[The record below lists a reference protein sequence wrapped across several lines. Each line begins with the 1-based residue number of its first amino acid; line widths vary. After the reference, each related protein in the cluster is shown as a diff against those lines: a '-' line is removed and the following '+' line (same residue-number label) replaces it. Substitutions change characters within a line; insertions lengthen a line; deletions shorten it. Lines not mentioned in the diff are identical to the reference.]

1 MLSAASAPLLPAA
14 LPVASSR
21 LSAACTARSSPA
33 DLCPF
38 VSVSCPGLWPVAFC
52 VLRPFPP
59 AKTCNGKRMRYEQ
72 MGGGGFQKYDATA
85 AHGGDMRG
93 GRSVRLRS
101 PGNFFFC
108 ISRAQ
113 CFPRSSLLYFCF
125 CATTTIKIVGPAPPS
140 FPVTHDGQGAGRYR
154 KTERPIAAGDTPTG
168 MLIGVSCA
176 RTHSRRWCPW
186 PRLSSSLRA
195 RRSPPCSWRPGR
207 RPPAR
212 PRCRTS

>member
-1 MLSAASAPLLPAA
+1 MESECVMNRWAEAAFRSTMPPPPMEATCAVAGVCVCAHL
-14 LPVASSR
+14 ASSS
-21 LSAACTARSSPA
+21 SA
-33 DLCPF
+33 
-38 VSVSCPGLWPVAFC
+38 
-52 VLRPFPP
+52 FP
-59 AKTCNGKRMRYEQ
+59 EQ
-72 MGGGGFQKYDATA
+72 VP
-85 AHGGDMRG
+85 RG
-93 GRSVRLRS
+93 
-101 PGNFFFC
+101 
-108 ISRAQ
+108 
-113 CFPRSSLLYFCF
+113 FPRSSLLYFCF

-140 FPVTHDGQGAGRYR
+140 FPVTDDGQGAGRYR